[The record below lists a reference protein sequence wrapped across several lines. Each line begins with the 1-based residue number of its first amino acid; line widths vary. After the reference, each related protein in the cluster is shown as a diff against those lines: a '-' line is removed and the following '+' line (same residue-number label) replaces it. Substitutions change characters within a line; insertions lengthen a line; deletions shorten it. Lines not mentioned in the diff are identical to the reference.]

1 MKRSVLGMALL
12 AGMAAS
18 CAEGAE
24 SLPKVLFLTHSAGWK
39 HSVVLRSPDGTPSW
53 AEKQLQRAAK
63 GRFEVV
69 ATQDVGEVTRERL
82 KGYKAIVFY
91 TTGELAIDKEALIDF
106 VKEGGGFA
114 GIHSATDTL
123 YKYAP
128 YGELVGGYFDGHPW
142 HEKVTVRVEDTQHP
156 ATAHLGPSFEI
167 TDEIYQFR
175 DWDRSKLHVLLSL
188 DPARVD
194 LAKEG
199 VKRAD
204 KDFGLSWTDTLGK
217 GRVFYTA
224 LGHREE
230 VWADPR
236 FLTHLVN
243 GIAWTFGAAP
253 PAKPA
258 AATGE
263 EGFTWLLQGA
273 ALPPGWQQA
282 GPGGFKI
289 NNGVATAEGG
299 MGLWYHA
306 PKTYKDFVLRLEYR
320 QGKPG
325 ANAGVFI
332 RFPRVDGDPMV
343 PVNEGYEIQIYG
355 GADVKNP
362 TGAVYN
368 LKMPTEVPQ
377 KPAGEWNEMEIK
389 AVGPEITVALN
400 GKVINT
406 YKGERSPQGMIG
418 LQNHEDEVSF
428 RNVRIKELVP

>member
-1 MKRSVLGMALL
+1 MLVGLALAMASTSQ
-12 AGMAAS
+12 AA
-18 CAEGAE
+18 ER
-24 SLPKVLFLTHSAGWK
+24 LPKVLFLTHSAGWK

-53 AEKQLQRAAK
+53 AEKQLQRAAQ
-63 GRFEVV
+63 GRLEVV
-69 ATQDVGEVTRERL
+69 VTQDLGEVTREKL
-82 KGYKAIVFY
+82 EGYQGVVFY
-91 TTGELAIDKEALIDF
+91 TTGELGIDREALIDF
-106 VKEGGGFA
+106 VKGGGGFA

-142 HEKVTVRVEDTQHP
+142 HEKVTIRVEDRQHP
-156 ATAHLGPSFEI
+156 ATAHLGESFEL

-188 DPARVD
+188 DAAKVD
-194 LAKEG
+194 LTRKG
-199 VKRAD
+199 VKRTD
-204 KDFGLSWTDTLGK
+204 RDFGLAWTDTLGK

-243 GIAWTFGAAP
+243 GIAWTVGAAP
-253 PAKPA
+253 PAKAA

-273 ALPPGWQQA
+273 TPPPGWQQA
-282 GPGGFKI
+282 GPGRFKV

-299 MGLWYHA
+299 MGLWYYA
-306 PKTYKDFVLRLEYR
+306 PTPYQDFVLRLEYR
-320 QGKPG
+320 QAKPG
-325 ANAGVFI
+325 ANSGVFV
-332 RFPRVDGDPMV
+332 RFPRVDGDPMI
-343 PVNEGYEIQIYG
+343 PVKEGYEIQIYG

-362 TGAVYN
+362 TGAVYD
-368 LKMPTEVPQ
+368 LQKPAEVPQ
-377 KPAGEWNEMEIK
+377 KPAGEWNEMEVK
-389 AVGPEITVALN
+389 ALGPEVTVTLN
-400 GKVINT
+400 GRVVNA
-406 YKGERSPQGMIG
+406 YRGGRSRKGMIG

-428 RNVRIKELVP
+428 RNVRIKELR

>member
-1 MKRSVLGMALL
+1 MRAMVVGLAL
-12 AGMAAS
+12 AGVAGTAQ
-18 CAEGAE
+18 GAE
-24 SLPKVLFLTHSAGWK
+24 LPKVLFLTHSGGWK
-39 HSVVLRSPDGTPSW
+39 HSVVLRSPDGSLSW

-69 ATQDVGEVTRERL
+69 ATQDLGAITRENL
-82 KGYKAIVFY
+82 KGYKGVVFY

-123 YKYAP
+123 YKYPP

-142 HEKVTVRVEDTQHP
+142 HERVTVRVDDPKHP
-156 ATAHLGPSFEI
+156 ATAHLGPSFEL

-175 DWDRSKLHVLLSL
+175 DWDRAKVQVLLSL
-188 DPARVD
+188 DPAKVD
-194 LAKEG
+194 LTKKG
-199 VKRAD
+199 VKRTD
-204 KDFGLSWTDTLGK
+204 KDFGLAWTDSFGK
-217 GRVFYTA
+217 GRTFYTA

-243 GIAWTFGAAP
+243 GVAWTVGAAP
-253 PAKPA
+253 PAKA
-258 AATGE
+258 AAPTGE
-263 EGFTWLLQGA
+263 EGFTWLVQGA
-273 ALPPGWQQA
+273 TLPEGWQQA
-282 GPGGFKI
+282 GPGGFKL
-289 NNGVATAEGG
+289 NNGVVTAEGG
-299 MGLWYHA
+299 MGLWYYS
-306 PKTYKDFVLRLEYR
+306 PKPFQDFVLRLDYR
-320 QGKPG
+320 QAKPS
-325 ANAGVFI
+325 ANSGVFV

-368 LKMPTEVPQ
+368 LKPPSEVPQ

-389 AVGPEITVALN
+389 AVGPELTVTLN

-406 YKGERSPQGMIG
+406 YKGERSLKGMVG

-428 RNVRIKELVP
+428 RNVRIKELTR